1 MPDFYWGLG
10 GTQLQTSFSFLKEE
24 KKKKVQR
31 KFSHSTYHKSMNKKG
46 KKANKKKLFG
56 QRARSTLPETF

>member
-24 KKKKVQR
+24 KKKKGAAQI
-31 KFSHSTYHKSMNKKG
+31 
-46 KKANKKKLFG
+46 
-56 QRARSTLPETF
+56 LPLDLP